1 VSRLVLWLAAV
12 ALMGVAC
19 FNAEARVVP
28 APQEIDLSQAS
39 ANAIHVS
46 AKDYEFDLPTTSAPR
61 GTFDFVVHNESLSE
75 HEFMIVPYNDGRYGM
90 PIGEIEPFGGGE
102 TKALRVTLE
111 PGHYRFVSLVISVAS
126 GIPES
131 DMSRGMNVGFEV
143 TR

>member
-1 VSRLVLWLAAV
+1 VKRFVPWLAIAGLIS
-12 ALMGVAC
+12 AAC
-19 FNAEARVVP
+19 FNAEARAIP
-28 APQEIDLSQAS
+28 APQEIDVSQAS

-46 AKDYEFDLPTTSAPR
+46 AKDFQFDLPTTSAPS
-61 GTFDFVVHNESLSE
+61 GTLDFVVHNESLSE
-75 HEFMIVPYNDGRYGM
+75 HEFMIVPYNHGRYGM

-131 DMSRGMNVGFEV
+131 DMSRGMNVDFEV